1 MIAAALLLTYAVIV
15 GCVGGRL
22 LANAGWPQRS
32 PRLGILS
39 WEALTVSIVLAT
51 VLAGATLAVPTLRV
65 SSSLAVLLDAC
76 QQAILEQ
83 YATPGGAVVASL
95 GLLLMVTVAGRL
107 GLALT
112 AKYVATSRCRR
123 RQRRRLMLVADR
135 HPATGAHVVLHPA
148 PAVYCLPGRPGIIVM
163 TSAAV
168 ATLDD
173 HQRRAVLAHESVHLR
188 NRDHLVL
195 TAAAALRQAFPFV
208 PAFKAAQMQL
218 LHLVEMR
225 ADDVASRH
233 HDRRILAT
241 ALVTLAEGGIPATA
255 IGAGGA
261 GALARV
267 KRLAGPADPISL
279 RWSMLVTGA
288 AFAMLM
294 LPVVTAVG
302 PAVVAA
308 VLDYCPPA
316 FPSLTQ

>member
-22 LANAGWPQRS
+22 LAKARWPRRS
-32 PRLGILS
+32 ARLGILA
-39 WEALTVSIVLAT
+39 WQALTASIVLAT
-51 VLAGATLAVPTLRV
+51 VLAGATLAFPTLPV
-65 SSSLAVLLDAC
+65 SSSLAALLDAC
-76 QQAILEQ
+76 QQAILAQ

-95 GLLLMVTVAGRL
+95 GALLMVIVIGRL
-107 GLALT
+107 GLVLT
-112 AKYVATSRCRR
+112 VEYLTTSRCRW
-123 RQRRRLMLVADR
+123 RQRRVLMLVADR
-135 HPATGAHVVLHPA
+135 HAATGAHVVLHASPA
-148 PAVYCLPGRPGIIVM
+148 IYCLPGRPGIIVM

-173 HQRRAVLAHESVHLR
+173 QQRSAVLAHERAHLR
-188 NRDHLVL
+188 HRDHLVL
-195 TAAAALRQAFPFV
+195 TAAAALREAFPFL

-241 ALVTLAEGGIPATA
+241 ALVTLAEGTIPAAA
-255 IGAGGA
+255 IGSGGA
-261 GALARV
+261 GALDRV
-267 KRLAGPADPISL
+267 KRLARPADPVSL
-279 RWSMLVTGA
+279 RWSMLVTGTA
-288 AFAMLM
+288 LAMLM
-294 LPVVTAVG
+294 LPVVTAVS
-302 PAVVAA
+302 PAVLAA